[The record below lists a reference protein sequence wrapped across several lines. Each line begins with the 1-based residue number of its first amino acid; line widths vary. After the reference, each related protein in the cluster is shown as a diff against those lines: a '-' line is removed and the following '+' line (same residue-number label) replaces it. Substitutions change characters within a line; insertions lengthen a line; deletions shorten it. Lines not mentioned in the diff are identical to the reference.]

1 MIMLIIRQKLRLF
14 LKELNSL
21 LKTEK
26 SFQFLNHIG
35 IQGLFLLKDA
45 FSKAFAKSDL
55 VLVCPLYAAGEKKN
69 SKFDNYKF
77 AELISKNSKK
87 QTVLVK
93 SEIELA
99 NFLKRT

>member
-1 MIMLIIRQKLRLF
+1 M
-14 LKELNSL
+14 
-21 LKTEK
+21 
-26 SFQFLNHIG
+26 
-35 IQGLFLLKDA
+35 LLKDA

-69 SKFDNYKF
+69 SKFDIYKF

-99 NFLKRT
+99 NFLKKNLITDEIIIGMGAGIISKWIRNLQYNL